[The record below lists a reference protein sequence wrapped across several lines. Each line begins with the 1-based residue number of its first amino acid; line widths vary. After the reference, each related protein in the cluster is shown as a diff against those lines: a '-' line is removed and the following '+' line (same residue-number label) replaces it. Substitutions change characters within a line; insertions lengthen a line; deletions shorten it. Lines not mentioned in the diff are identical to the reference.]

1 MKKRLFR
8 TSVLRVIATAC
19 FALLTGAGAALA
31 ATPVRVGY
39 IPVLGSS
46 ALFVIDG
53 KGWAKDAG
61 LDLELVR
68 FTSGPQAIQALVA
81 GRIDAY
87 VAGVLPLLQARG
99 HGVDVKV
106 LATGAIEELSVVARG
121 PLAAGLDPAKPG
133 NLTRDALTERL
144 SHFAT
149 ATGRKPK
156 IAAQPQG
163 SVPDTVLRYWLK
175 EEAGVAPDSIDIVGI
190 DIDAAQQAFLAGA
203 VDAAILREPALT
215 IIRARVPEARILA
228 TGHDLMPDQPGSVFA
243 VLRPD
248 DPDRTAWKG
257 KLTALFVKAT
267 ALVSAHPDEAAPY
280 VATALGGGLM
290 KPALIESALRASA
303 ADFVAD
309 PGRITASVGTLQDFE
324 VSQGLLRKAVPVD
337 TLFDLQTWHQAA
349 P

>member
-1 MKKRLFR
+1 MVAA
-8 TSVLRVIATAC
+8 VLC
-19 FALLTGAGAALA
+19 LALITGAGKASA
-31 ATPVRVGY
+31 ATTVRVGY

-61 LDLELVR
+61 LDLQLVR

-87 VAGVLPLLQARG
+87 VAGVLPLLQVRA

-106 LATGAIEELSVVARG
+106 LATGAIEELSVVAHG
-121 PLAAGLDPAKPG
+121 PLAAGLDATKPG
-133 NLTRDALTERL
+133 GLTREALTERL
-144 SHFAT
+144 SHFT
-149 ATGRKPK
+149 TVTSRKPK

-175 EEAGVAPDSIDIVGI
+175 EEAGVASDAVDIVGI

-215 IIRARVPEARILA
+215 IIRARVPDARILA
-228 TGHDLMPDQPGSVFA
+228 TGHDLIPDQPGSVFA
-243 VLRPD
+243 VLHPD
-248 DPDRTAWKG
+248 APDRAVWKG

-267 ALVSAHPDEAAPY
+267 DLIASHPEEAAPY
-280 VATALGGGLM
+280 VASALGGGLM
-290 KPALIESALRASA
+290 KPALIEGALKASA
-303 ADFVAD
+303 RDFVAD
-309 PGRITASVGTLQDFE
+309 PGRITASVKTLQDFE
-324 VSQGLLRKAVPVD
+324 VSQGLLRNAAPVEG
-337 TLFDLQTWHQAA
+337 LFDLETWHQAT